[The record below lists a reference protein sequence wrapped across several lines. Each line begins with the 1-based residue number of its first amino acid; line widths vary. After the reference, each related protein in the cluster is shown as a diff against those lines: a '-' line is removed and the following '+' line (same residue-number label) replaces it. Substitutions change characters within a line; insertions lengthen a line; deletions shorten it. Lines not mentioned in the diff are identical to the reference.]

1 MNEKK
6 PLLVR
11 ILTQNTALKIVSILS
26 AAVAWFLVSNFNDEV
41 ISRSFYNVPVTM
53 RNTAV
58 LTDAGQVYEVL
69 DNTDNIASVTITAQ
83 RSVVETF
90 TRDNIQA
97 VADMND
103 LTSRNTIPIRLSV
116 NKNAND
122 VVSVDGSI
130 EDVRLNVE
138 DRKTRT
144 ISLTVRTPGELT
156 EGYMVGRV
164 TPAQNLVRVSGPVSR
179 VDAVATAIA
188 EVDVT
193 GFTSQIGTDAD
204 IRLYDADGV
213 LIRDTAISQNITTV
227 RVQIEILESKEV
239 PVRVRLTGTPADG
252 YVTVGGAAVN
262 PATVAVAGETEA
274 VAAVSE
280 IAVTGDELNITGRT
294 EDLQLNVDLRR
305 FLPSGIV
312 FADSEYNG
320 AATVTLNIEQAVL
333 KQAAVPLTQLVLEN
347 QPEDAP
353 YMPDSEEAVLVTL
366 SGAQTETD
374 RVNAGDITL
383 VVDVAEAIA
392 ASGTDRPARMIAQAR
407 VQVAGD
413 IQVTGS
419 ATVTL
424 VRE

>member
-26 AAVAWFLVSNFNDEV
+26 AAVAWFLVTNINDPV

-144 ISLTVRTPGELT
+144 ISLTVRTPGELA
-156 EGYMVGRV
+156 ENFMVGKV
-164 TPAQNLVRVSGPVSR
+164 TPAQNLVRVSGPASR
-179 VDAVATAIA
+179 VD
-188 EVDVT
+188 
-193 GFTSQIGTDAD
+193 
-204 IRLYDADGV
+204 
-213 LIRDTAISQNITTV
+213 
-227 RVQIEILESKEV
+227 
-239 PVRVRLTGTPADG
+239 
-252 YVTVGGAAVN
+252 
-262 PATVAVAGETEA
+262 
-274 VAAVSE
+274 
-280 IAVTGDELNITGRT
+280 
-294 EDLQLNVDLRR
+294 
-305 FLPSGIV
+305 
-312 FADSEYNG
+312 
-320 AATVTLNIEQAVL
+320 
-333 KQAAVPLTQLVLEN
+333 LV
-347 QPEDAP
+347 
-353 YMPDSEEAVLVTL
+353 
-366 SGAQTETD
+366 
-374 RVNAGDITL
+374 
-383 VVDVAEAIA
+383 
-392 ASGTDRPARMIAQAR
+392 
-407 VQVAGD
+407 
-413 IQVTGS
+413 
-419 ATVTL
+419 
-424 VRE
+424 